1 MHSDREATGSRPP
14 RVSVI
19 VPCRDEVAHI
29 RRFLSQLFQQTAHQ
43 DFELEILVA
52 DGRSGDGTRAILDE
66 YGRKH
71 PRLQV
76 LDNPEQIVSTGL
88 NRAIRAATG
97 SVILRMDVHT
107 CYAPDYIVQCVT
119 TLEAS
124 GADTVGGPWV
134 ADGDNYVS
142 QAVALVFDSLLVSGG
157 GKAHAKSYE
166 GPVDTVYLGC
176 WHKEAF
182 ERYGLFDESLLRS
195 QDNELNLRILR
206 GGGRVWQTPRIRS
219 WYTPRGTIASLFK
232 QYVQYGYWKARVIK
246 KHRLPA
252 SFRQLVSGAFLAA
265 LVVLAVASP
274 WSGATRGW
282 LLAALVAYG
291 AVVGMATLAACRT
304 RKALG
309 FAPVLPL
316 IFGAFHF
323 GFGYGFLRGVLDFY
337 LLRRGGNPS
346 FGSLTRTSP
355 TM

>member
-1 MHSDREATGSRPP
+1 MGSRPP

-29 RRFLSQLFQQTAHQ
+29 RRFLGQLFQQTANQ

-107 CYAPDYIVQCVT
+107 RYAPDYIAQCVT

-124 GADTVGGPWV
+124 GADSVGGPWV
-134 ADGDNYVS
+134 AEGDNYVS
-142 QAVALVFDSLLVSGG
+142 RAVALVFDSLLVSGG

-176 WHKEAF
+176 WRKEAF
-182 ERYGLFDESLLRS
+182 EQYGLFDESLPRS
-195 QDNELNLRILR
+195 QDNELNLRIR
-206 GGGRVWQTPRIRS
+206 RSGGRIWQTPRIRS
-219 WYTPRGTIASLFK
+219 WYAPRGSIASLFK
-232 QYVQYGYWKARVIK
+232 QYTQYGYWKARVIK
-246 KHRLPA
+246 KHRLPV
-252 SFRQLVSGAFLAA
+252 SVRQLVPGGFLAA
-265 LVVLAVASP
+265 LVVLAAASP
-274 WSGATRGW
+274 WSGAARGS
-282 LLAALVAYG
+282 LMVVLATYAV
-291 AVVGMATLAACRT
+291 AVVLATLCACRT
-304 RKALG
+304 RTALG

-323 GFGYGFLRGVLDFY
+323 AFGYGFLRGVLDFY

>member
-1 MHSDREATGSRPP
+1 MGSRPP

-29 RRFLSQLFQQTAHQ
+29 RRFLGQLFQQTANQ

-107 CYAPDYIVQCVT
+107 RYAPDYIAQCVT

-124 GADTVGGPWV
+124 GADSVGGPWV
-134 ADGDNYVS
+134 AEGDNYVS
-142 QAVALVFDSLLVSGG
+142 RAVALVFDSLLVSGG

-176 WHKEAF
+176 WRKEAF
-182 ERYGLFDESLLRS
+182 EQYGLFDESLPRS
-195 QDNELNLRILR
+195 QDNELNLRIR
-206 GGGRVWQTPRIRS
+206 RSGGRIWQTPRIRS
-219 WYTPRGTIASLFK
+219 WYAPRGSIASLFK
-232 QYVQYGYWKARVIK
+232 QYTQYGYWKARVIK

-252 SFRQLVSGAFLAA
+252 SVRQLVPGGFLAA
-265 LVVLAVASP
+265 LVVLAAASP
-274 WSGATRGW
+274 WSGAARES
-282 LLAALVAYG
+282 LMVVLATYAV
-291 AVVGMATLAACRT
+291 AVVLATLCACRT
-304 RKALG
+304 RTALG

-323 GFGYGFLRGVLDFY
+323 AFGYGFLRGVLDFY